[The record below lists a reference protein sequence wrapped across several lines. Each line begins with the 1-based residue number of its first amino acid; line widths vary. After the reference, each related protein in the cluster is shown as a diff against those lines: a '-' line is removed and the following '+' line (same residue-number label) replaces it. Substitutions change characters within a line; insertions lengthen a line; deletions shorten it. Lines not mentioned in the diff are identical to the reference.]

1 MSRKNELKN
10 KELLTYSEF
19 RQRYFTNI
27 NLDEENQF
35 SRESFLDL
43 INQATNLDQTE
54 NKSNKTKSA
63 I

>member
-54 NKSNKTKSA
+54 NKSNKTK
-63 I
+63 